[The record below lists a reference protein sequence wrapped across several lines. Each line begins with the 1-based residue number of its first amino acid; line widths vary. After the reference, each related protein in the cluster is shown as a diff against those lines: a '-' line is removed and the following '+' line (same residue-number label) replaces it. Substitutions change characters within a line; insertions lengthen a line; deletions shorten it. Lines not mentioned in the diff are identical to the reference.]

1 MKYIFGIDVGGT
13 TIKFG
18 LFDSE
23 GKLLEKWEIVTNT
36 DNKGESIISDIG
48 DSVNDKIKEKAIDK
62 SDILGIGIDV
72 PGPVVKSTTVLECV
86 NLGWGLKHVS
96 KELGDL
102 LDIEVKV
109 GNDADV
115 AALGEMWQ
123 GGGKGFDSIFMV
135 TLGTGVGGGVVVDGK
150 IVTGSHGTAGEIGH
164 VTVNTEE
171 SLVCN
176 CGKPGCLEQYA
187 SATGITRL
195 GNELLE
201 KSNEPSSLRDYDELS
216 SKAIFDE
223 AKAGDKLALELADEF
238 GRVLG
243 LALSFVASLIDP
255 EIFVI
260 GGGVSKAG
268 DIIIDLTKEHYK
280 NNVMKSIKD
289 TEFKMAELGNDAG
302 IYGCAKMV
310 ITD

>member
-102 LDIEVKV
+102 LDIEVRV

>member
-223 AKAGDKLALELADEF
+223 AKTGDKLALELADEF